1 MFYFY
6 ERFKTLMANNTK
18 YNDSDLPVRAV
29 SGALAGIISSTIT
42 YSLDPVKTIMSAD
55 YENKAGSIRNILRNI
70 YRKDGFRGFYHGY
83 AATMCSVTPFI
94 GKNYRIH
101 QFLNQS
107 LVTNTI
113 ILRPMIVSVSNFS
126 LALNMTFFDY
136 LKSNFARPAD
146 SPYFSIVNM
155 L

>member
-1 MFYFY
+1 
-6 ERFKTLMANNTK
+6 MANNTK

-42 YSLDPVKTIMSAD
+42 YSLDPVKTVMSAD
-55 YENKAGSIRNILRNI
+55 YENKAGNIRNILRNI

-126 LALNMTFFDY
+126 L
-136 LKSNFARPAD
+136 
-146 SPYFSIVNM
+146 
-155 L
+155 